1 MEPVS
6 TVVAVVEAFKEVYLL
21 TKFVYESAK
30 SASHFQEE
38 EKSLVAEF
46 EIELLHLRSFWTIF
60 IRADGSLIEDNILNQ
75 VSCAYSGLQISNT
88 AGIHQRLI

>member
-6 TVVAVVEAFKEVYLL
+6 SVIAVVEAFKEVYLL

-60 IRADGSLIEDNILNQ
+60 TRADGSLIEDNVLNQ
-75 VSCAYSGLQISNT
+75 VSCAYSELQIS
-88 AGIHQRLI
+88 I

>member
-6 TVVAVVEAFKEVYLL
+6 TVIAVVEAFKEVYLL
-21 TKFVYESAK
+21 AKFVYETAQ

-60 IRADGSLIEDNILNQ
+60 TKADGSLIEDNILNQ
-75 VSCAYSGLQISNT
+75 VSLDYSRLQI
-88 AGIHQRLI
+88 